1 LTSGK
6 AVALV
11 TGASGGIGAAIATR
25 LAADGFAL
33 CVGYSGGVDSA
44 ERTVDAIKATRGRA
58 LAIKA
63 DVSDVDS
70 VDRLFSELQERLGAP
85 TVVVHS
91 AGIMPPAR
99 IDEVDLPTFDRAIAV
114 NLRGAYIVLGRAA
127 RALSAGGRIIALSSS
142 VLAKNFPGYGPY
154 IASKAGVEG
163 LVRVLA
169 NELRGRNICVNAIA
183 PGPVATPLFLK
194 GKSEEQIAAL
204 SKIAPIERLG
214 EPEDIARVASFL
226 AGPDGAWING
236 QVLRANGGF
245 A

>member
-1 LTSGK
+1 MAINK

-33 CVGYSGGVDSA
+33 CVSYSGSSASA
-44 ERTVDAIKATRGRA
+44 EQTVHEINATGGRA
-58 LAIKA
+58 LAFKA
-63 DVSDVDS
+63 DVSDVDAVS
-70 VDRLFSELQERLGAP
+70 RLFEDVKVHLGAP

-91 AGIMPPAR
+91 AGIMPLTR
-99 IDEVDLPTFDRAIAV
+99 IEEIDLATFDRVIAI
-114 NLRGAYIVLGRAA
+114 NLRGTYIVLGRAA
-127 RALSAGGRIIALSSS
+127 RSLPAGGRIIALSSS

-154 IASKAGVEG
+154 IASKAGIEG

-194 GKSEEQIAAL
+194 GKSKEQIAEL
-204 SKIAPIERLG
+204 SKLAPMERLG
-214 EPEDIARVASFL
+214 EPEDIAKVASFL